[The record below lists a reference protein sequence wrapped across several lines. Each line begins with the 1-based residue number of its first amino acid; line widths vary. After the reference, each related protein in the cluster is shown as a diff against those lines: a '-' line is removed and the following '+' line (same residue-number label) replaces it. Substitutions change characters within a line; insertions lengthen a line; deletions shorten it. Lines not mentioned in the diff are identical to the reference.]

1 MNQLAVPRLLSDHMV
16 LQHGRPVHLWGTD
29 APGRIVRA
37 SIAAACVETE
47 TDETGKWSMFLP
59 PMRPDRKPHTLQISD
74 DIGESI
80 RIQDVLIGDVFYA
93 GGQSNMDLMMERV
106 KDRYPEEIAAVSEK
120 PEPCIRCFKIAEE
133 THYAGE
139 LSDHHTG
146 VWWSAEKD
154 TILSFSALG
163 YFFAL
168 HYYRMTGIPV
178 AFLHASL
185 GGSLISCWMSREML
199 SEATEAAPHGY
210 TTFLREADRYAGEK
224 YIATQLARN
233 ERVAADWNLTL
244 DQDEEMNRDF
254 KFRGLP
260 AGSLFIPG
268 IFRDDPLLDGF
279 IGKLSIR
286 KKFSL
291 TEEMLRVAGEGRVRL
306 LLGTLVDRDEV
317 YLNGQKVG
325 ETGYQYPPRK
335 YEIPIDTLKEGE
347 NEIEIR
353 LIVEHGEGRFT
364 PGKLFA
370 LICEKDGT
378 VTIRTKKDREILEG
392 PVVWQVDLTGEW
404 KYQAYTQMPPMPEI
418 DFISWHPTGLYNAM
432 TAPCH
437 PYTISGIFWY
447 QGESNADKEDDYGDE
462 LLRMIR
468 GYRKRW
474 ATASVPEKR
483 AEASEEEQTEVLPF
497 YCVQLPNFTVDLTE
511 EESWPRIREMQRQC
525 LSEPSCYLIAA
536 IDLGADNDLHP
547 HDKEPLGYRLA
558 LAAAHEKY
566 HGKEEYTGP
575 EAEGIEVLSGGAFRI
590 RLRHADGLHSED
602 RGAGDEILDFV
613 GVTADGLRIPFSA
626 VILPEERAIELTPG
640 ELSDETDGTEG
651 AEEADRTVTEIRYID
666 SNTYHG
672 ALICN
677 QAGLPM
683 APFRMKTGT

>member
-335 YEIPIDTLKEGE
+335 YEIPVDTLKEGE

-447 QGESNADKEDDYGDE
+447 QGESNAHNIPSHERLFPLVVDAFRSVFGPVPFYYAQLSE
-462 LLRMIR
+462 LNRPTWPAFRASQETLSRCRPGLGMIVTKDL
-468 GYRKRW
+468 GEW
-474 ATASVPEKR
+474 
-483 AEASEEEQTEVLPF
+483 TEVHYRNKKLAGERF
-497 YCVQLPNFTVDLTE
+497 
-511 EESWPRIREMQRQC
+511 
-525 LSEPSCYLIAA
+525 A
-536 IDLGADNDLHP
+536 
-547 HDKEPLGYRLA
+547 RLA
-558 LAAAHEKY
+558 LANHY
-566 HGKEEYTGP
+566 G
-575 EAEGIEVLSGGAFRI
+575 
-590 RLRHADGLHSED
+590 RLRFSPVFDDATLRLDDVFCGADSIFFHKNLNSTIIFVD
-602 RGAGDEILDFV
+602 LPFV
-613 GVTADGLRIPFSA
+613 GECVTS
-626 VILPEERAIELTPG
+626 
-640 ELSDETDGTEG
+640 
-651 AEEADRTVTEIRYID
+651 
-666 SNTYHG
+666 
-672 ALICN
+672 
-677 QAGLPM
+677 
-683 APFRMKTGT
+683 